1 MQCNGCAEWLDLP
14 LNMNSIFWGAPAN
27 LQSFPLNQ
35 IETEWVSERE
45 TGREWE
51 SERVSGTWE
60 GTLGWTRRCRLPQR
74 VRVVGCPPS
83 AGSPGCWVTPPY
95 FPVCL
100 FLTHLYV
107 AHQREDILFQSGW
120 IFRTVSNGILIR
132 EWHPSTLKLF
142 WKIIN
147 FGTGCLPLVWK
158 CLTVVWWI
166 TSP

>member
-1 MQCNGCAEWLDLP
+1 MQCTGCAEWLDLP

-51 SERVSGTWE
+51 CGRHLRRYSRLNQKMQIASTSASRGLSSVCWFSGL
-60 GTLGWTRRCRLPQR
+60 LGDATIFSSLLIFN
-74 VRVVGCPPS
+74 
-83 AGSPGCWVTPPY
+83 T
-95 FPVCL
+95 FVCCAPKGK
-100 FLTHLYV
+100 TSCSKAV
-107 AHQREDILFQSGW
+107 NFQKS
-120 IFRTVSNGILIR
+120 FNGLLIR
-132 EWHPSTLKLF
+132 ERHPSTLKLF